1 MVKRSRLEIYFDVL
15 RVIMKGIT
23 RPTRIMYSANLS
35 WNSIQEILTTL
46 VQQGFIVEETVK
58 NSKRYEITEKGERI
72 LSYYR
77 KAIDGLTIEPIK
89 TRR

>member
-1 MVKRSRLEIYFDVL
+1 
-15 RVIMKGIT
+15 
-23 RPTRIMYSANLS
+23 
-35 WNSIQEILTTL
+35 
-46 VQQGFIVEETVK
+46 VK